1 MGSLFLNDACSQEQ
15 GRLLATKWQ
24 IPQLPPLFVPR
35 PHLIEQMQAA
45 VARRLTLLSAPAG
58 FGKTTLLAEW
68 CRSTHLAVTWLTLEA
83 EENEP
88 TRFLTYL
95 LATVRQG
102 EPCLAP
108 CPSPHLTEVH
118 PPALE
123 AILTHLINDLAAP
136 AEREQVVV
144 LDGYHLISSD
154 TIHQAVGFLLE
165 HLPESLHLVIAT
177 RADPPFPLAR
187 WRGQGHL
194 AELRTEALRFAEQ
207 EVARLLQQTDLAL
220 SEDVV
225 YHITGRTEG
234 WITGVQLAALACYR
248 ASATALALPSHL
260 PPATTESFIA
270 AYLEAEILAKLSPDL
285 LDFLV
290 QTSLLQ
296 RLCGSLCDAVTERSE
311 SQAIL
316 EWLCQTNQFT
326 EALSGPGRWYRYH
339 PLFKEVLQRRLEEHD
354 PERVRALHRRASLW
368 YEQHGMLEPAIEHAL
383 SAQDEVRAAALLETA
398 TCTCFAQGHYSA
410 LLGWLE
416 RLPRSLVLTHPRL
429 GILYAWML
437 ICDERIEQA
446 QVVVQLVE
454 RRLGERE
461 EETSAEGSASR
472 VLAVASTSRERR
484 AEEDAACSLLATMLA
499 WLRQETPPT
508 LAQVRQ
514 VLQTARETSPFLE
527 RLATW
532 HLGWIALLES
542 DFTGAEAA
550 WRRAWTPEPTV
561 GLDLGHLAALSALA
575 DLYEARGELW
585 QEARLFEEARRLLIR
600 RGEAHAPLMGWI
612 WLGISRLSHE
622 HNALTQARTS
632 AQQAL
637 LLGQEAHW
645 EELLLTSLLTLA
657 ATAFAQGQR
666 EASEHWLHAFALFL
680 QEHAVPASI
689 QARLEASRARLEL
702 RSGKMEF
709 ALEWARRRGL
719 SPGEGVRSTLNEAEC
734 CDSVA
739 LTREA
744 LVLARLLLAKARRH
758 QAGEDAQQALALL
771 DQVRQ
776 RAERTGLTGRRI
788 EATLLQALALQM
800 QGKIGQATAHLK
812 QAVELAE
819 PRGYLRLFAD
829 EGAPMAA
836 LLAKLQGQHQDASGY
851 LHTLLQACVSAEQ
864 RALLAPPLDP
874 PEPLQSR
881 QGVLTPLSPRESEI
895 LRLLATGASNQD
907 IAASLVITQETVKR
921 HVRHIL
927 AKLSATNRTQAVVRA
942 RDLQLL

>member
-1 MGSLFLNDACSQEQ
+1 MDSRFLNDARSEKQE
-15 GRLLATKWQ
+15 GLLATKWQ

-35 PHLIEQMQAA
+35 PHLIEQMRAA

-68 CRSTHLAVTWLTLEA
+68 CRSTHLAVTWLSLEA
-83 EENEP
+83 ADNEP
-88 TRFLTYL
+88 TRFLAYL

-102 EPCLAP
+102 DPRLAP
-108 CPSPHLTEVH
+108 CPSPHLTDVH
-118 PPALE
+118 PSALE

-154 TIHQAVGFLLE
+154 MIHQAVGFLLE

-194 AELRTEALRFAEQ
+194 AELRTEALRFAER
-207 EVARLLQQTDLAL
+207 EVARLLQQADLAL

-225 YHITGRTEG
+225 DQVAGRTEG
-234 WITGVQLAALACYR
+234 WITGVQLAALACQR

-260 PPATTESFIA
+260 PPAAEAFIT

-285 LDFLV
+285 QDFLV

-296 RLCGSLCDAVTERSE
+296 RLCGSLCDAVTGRSE

-316 EWLCQTNQFT
+316 EWLCRTNQFT
-326 EALSGPGRWYRYH
+326 QALSGQGRWYRYH
-339 PLFKEVLQRRLEEHD
+339 PLFKEALQRRLEEEHD
-354 PERVRALHRRASLW
+354 PERVRALHQRASHW

-383 SAQDEVRAAALLETA
+383 SAQDEARACALLETA
-398 TCTCFAQGHYSA
+398 TSTCFAQGKYSA

-416 RLPRSLVLTHPRL
+416 RLPGSLVLTHPRL
-429 GILYAWML
+429 SILYAWML

-446 QVVVQLVE
+446 RAVAQFVE
-454 RRLGERE
+454 RRLLERE
-461 EETSAEGSASR
+461 EGTSAEGSASQVR
-472 VLAVASTSRERR
+472 AFASTSRERR
-484 AEEDAACSLLATMLA
+484 AEEYAAYSLLSTMLA

-542 DFTGAEAA
+542 DFAGAEAA
-550 WRRAWTPEPTV
+550 WRRAWTPEPAV
-561 GLDLGHLAALSALA
+561 GLDPGHLAALGALA
-575 DLYEARGELW
+575 DLYEARGDLW
-585 QEARLFEEARRLLIR
+585 QEAHLFEEARRLLIR

-612 WLGISRLSHE
+612 WLGRSRLSHE
-622 HNALTQARTS
+622 HNALAQASTS

-637 LLGQEAHW
+637 LLGQEANW
-645 EELLLTSLLTLA
+645 EELLLTSMLTLA
-657 ATAFAQGQR
+657 ATAFAQGQQ
-666 EASEHWLHAFALFL
+666 EAYAHWLHAFALFL

-702 RSGKMEF
+702 TSGKISF
-709 ALEWARRRGL
+709 ALEWARTRGL
-719 SPGEGVRSTLNEAEC
+719 YPGNGVMGILDEVGC
-734 CDSVA
+734 CDPVA

-744 LVLARLLLAKARRH
+744 LLVARLLLAKARRH
-758 QAGEDAQQALALL
+758 QTGEDARQALALL

-776 RAERTGLTGRRI
+776 RAEQTGLTGRRI
-788 EATLLQALALQM
+788 EATLLQALALQA
-800 QGKIGQATAHLK
+800 QGKVGEAAVRLK

-836 LLAKLQGQHQDASGY
+836 LLTKLQGQHQDASGY
-851 LHTLLQACVSAEQ
+851 LHTLLQACVIGEP
-864 RALLAPPLDP
+864 RALPSPPLDP
-874 PEPLQSR
+874 PESRQSR
-881 QGVLTPLSPRESEI
+881 PGVLTPLSPREREI
-895 LRLLATGASNQD
+895 LRWLATGASNQD
-907 IAASLVITQETVKR
+907 IAASLVITQETAKR

-942 RDLQLL
+942 RDLHLL

>member
-1 MGSLFLNDACSQEQ
+1 MGRLFLNDARSQEQ
-15 GRLLATKWQ
+15 GLLLATKWH
-24 IPQLPPLFVPR
+24 IPQLPSLFVPR
-35 PHLIEQMQAA
+35 PHLIEQVRAA

-68 CRSTHLAVTWLTLEA
+68 CRSTHLAVTWLSLEA
-83 EENEP
+83 ADDEP
-88 TRFLTYL
+88 TRFLAYL

-102 EPCLAP
+102 DPRLAP
-108 CPSPHLTEVH
+108 CPSPHLTDVH

-207 EVARLLQQTDLAL
+207 EVVRLLQQTDLAL

-225 YHITGRTEG
+225 YQIAGRTEG
-234 WITGVQLAALACYR
+234 WITGVQLAALACHR

-260 PPATTESFIA
+260 PPAAEAFIT
-270 AYLEAEILAKLSPDL
+270 AYLETEILAKLSPDL
-285 LDFLV
+285 QDFLV

-296 RLCGSLCDAVTERSE
+296 RLCGSLCDAVTERSD
-311 SQAIL
+311 SQGIL
-316 EWLCQTNQFT
+316 EWLCRTNRFT
-326 EALSGPGRWYRYH
+326 EALSGQGRWYRYQ
-339 PLFKEVLQRRLEEHD
+339 PLFKEVLQRRLEELD
-354 PERVRALHRRASLW
+354 PERVRALHQRASHW

-383 SAQDEVRAAALLETA
+383 SAQDEARACALLETA
-398 TCTCFAQGHYSA
+398 TCTCFAQGKYTA

-416 RLPRSLVLTHPRL
+416 RIPRSLVLTHPRL

-437 ICDERIEQA
+437 LCDERIEQA
-446 QVVVQLVE
+446 RAVAQFME
-454 RRLGERE
+454 RLLGERE
-461 EETSAEGSASR
+461 EGTSAEGSASQ
-472 VLAVASTSRERR
+472 VLTVASTSRERR
-484 AEEDAACSLLATMLA
+484 AEEYAACSLLSTMLA

-527 RLATW
+527 RLTTW

-542 DFTGAEAA
+542 DFAGAEAA
-550 WRRAWTPEPTV
+550 WRRAWTPEPAV
-561 GLDLGHLAALSALA
+561 GLDLGHLTALSALA
-575 DLYEARGELW
+575 DLYEARGDLW
-585 QEARLFEEARRLLIR
+585 QEAHLFEEARRLLIR
-600 RGEAHAPLMGWI
+600 RGEAHSPLMGWI
-612 WLGISRLSHE
+612 WLGRSRLSHE
-622 HNALTQARTS
+622 HNALAQASTS

-637 LLGQEAHW
+637 LLGQEANW
-645 EELLLTSLLTLA
+645 EELLLTSMLTLA
-657 ATAFAQGQR
+657 ATAFAQGQQ

-702 RSGKMEF
+702 TSGKIEF

-719 SPGEGVRSTLNEAEC
+719 YPGEGIMSILDEAGC
-734 CDSVA
+734 CDPVI

-744 LVLARLLLAKARRH
+744 LVLARLLLAKVRRH
-758 QAGEDAQQALALL
+758 HTGEDARQALALL

-776 RAERTGLTGRRI
+776 RAEQTGLTGRRI
-788 EATLLQALALQM
+788 EATLLQALALQT
-800 QGKIGQATAHLK
+800 QGKIGEAAVRLK

-836 LLAKLQGQHQDASGY
+836 LLTKLQGQHQDASGY
-851 LHTLLQACVSAEQ
+851 LHTLLQACVIGEP
-864 RALLAPPLDP
+864 RALPAPPPDP
-874 PEPLQSR
+874 PESRQSR
-881 QGVLTPLSPRESEI
+881 PGVLTPLSPREREI
-895 LRLLATGASNQD
+895 LRWLATGASNQD

-927 AKLSATNRTQAVVRA
+927 AKLSVANRTQAVVRA